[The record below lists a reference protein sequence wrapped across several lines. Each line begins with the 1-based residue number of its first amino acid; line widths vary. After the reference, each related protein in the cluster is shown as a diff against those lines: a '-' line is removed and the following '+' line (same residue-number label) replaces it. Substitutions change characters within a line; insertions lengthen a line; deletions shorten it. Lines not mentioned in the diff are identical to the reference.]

1 MSQTRQLAAIM
12 FTDIVG
18 YTTLMGKDEAK
29 AFAILDKNRAIQKLI
44 IEQYKGRWIK
54 ELGDGVMASFNSVS
68 DAVNAAIKIQ
78 QACNAAKEIQLRVGI
93 HQGEVVFENDD
104 VFGDGVNIAARIQAL
119 ATPGG
124 IWVSE
129 AVNHNLSNKIDIET
143 EFIRTEQLKN
153 VKEPVRIYQ
162 VKNEGLETTTPE
174 KLVEL
179 VAEKSIAVLPFVNM
193 SQDVEQEFFSDG
205 ISEEIINVLAQV
217 HELKVIGRT
226 SSFAFKGKNLDLK
239 LIGEQ
244 LKVNYLLEGS
254 VRKAGNKIRVT
265 AQLIKVS
272 DGFHLYSEKF
282 DCELEDIFAIQDEIS
297 LAILS
302 AIKIKL
308 LGEEK
313 EAILRK
319 DTDNLEAY
327 QLYLKGLFYFNRAS
341 PESWGKAI
349 EYFKDAIKADP
360 GYAVAYAGLANCYY
374 DSYFFNWLPREQ
386 SLPQAITAARKALE
400 LDDKLAESH
409 IAVGRIKLWHD
420 WDFAGAAIELDKGIR
435 LNPNSVEGLRQLGIL
450 NILMGNH
457 QQTHTYLK
465 KADILDP
472 FSLLNLFYIASY
484 YVIEKDT
491 DKTVEYARRQIELVP
506 DFFGGHLMVLSVYI
520 KENRYEE
527 WVATLELTNKLSGY
541 GDLLS
546 LSLLGGAYA
555 FTGKKMK
562 ALEVLEIMKKIRGTQ
577 NMGNIQFGLLHA
589 AMGEFAQAFDYF
601 DKAIELHEGFTF
613 YLKTFCQDYAPEI
626 MKDPRFRKL
635 IERIGIPIDQE

>member
-18 YTTLMGKDEAK
+18 YTVLMGKDEAK
-29 AFAILDKNRAIQKLI
+29 AFAMLDKNRGIQRLI
-44 IEQYKGRWIK
+44 IEQYNGRWIK
-54 ELGDGVMASFNSVS
+54 ELGDGVMSSFNSVS

-78 QACNAAKEIQLRVGI
+78 QTCNRAKEFQLRVGI

-104 VFGDGVNIAARIQAL
+104 VFGDGVNIAARIQAI

-143 EFIRTEQLKN
+143 EFVKTEQLKN

-162 VKNEGLETTTPE
+162 VKNEGVITSTPE
-174 KLVEL
+174 KPVEL

-193 SQDVEQEFFSDG
+193 SQDAEQEFFSDG

-226 SSFAFKGKNLDLK
+226 SAFAFKGKNLDLK

-254 VRKAGNKIRVT
+254 VRRSGNKLRIT

-282 DCELEDIFAIQDEIS
+282 DRELEDIFAIQDEIS

-313 EAILRK
+313 EAILSK
-319 DTDNLEAY
+319 DTENLEAY
-327 QLYLKGLFYFNRAS
+327 QLYLKGLFHFNRVS

-349 EYFKDAIKADP
+349 EYFKEAIKCDP
-360 GYAVAYAGLANCYY
+360 GYALAYTGLANCYY

-386 SLPQAITAARKALE
+386 SLPQAIEAARTALQ
-400 LDDKLAESH
+400 LDDKLAESY
-409 IAVGRIKLWHD
+409 ITLARITLWHD
-420 WDFAGAAIELDKGIR
+420 WDFKGAAIELDKGIR
-435 LNPNSVEGLRQLGIL
+435 LNPNSIEGLRQLGVL
-450 NILMGNH
+450 NILMGKN
-457 QQTHTYLK
+457 QQAHAYLK
-465 KADILDP
+465 KAAILDP

-484 YVIEKDT
+484 YYLGGDV
-491 DKTVEYARRQIELVP
+491 DKTIEFGRRQIDLEP
-506 DFFGGHLMVLSVYI
+506 NFHGGHSMILALYSRA
-520 KENRYEE
+520 NRYEE
-527 WVATLELTNKLSGY
+527 WVATIELTNKLSGY
-541 GDLLS
+541 QDLLM
-546 LSLLGGAYA
+546 LSLLGAAYA
-555 FTGKKMK
+555 FTGEKMK
-562 ALEVLEIMKKIRGTQ
+562 AVEVLEIMKKIRGTQ
-577 NMGNIQFGLLHA
+577 NMGNLQFGLLHA
-589 AMGEFAQAFDYF
+589 AMGEFEQAFDYF
-601 DKAIELHEGFTF
+601 DTAVELHEGLAFF
-613 YLKTFCQDYAPEI
+613 LKPFCQDYAPEV

-635 IERIGIPIDQE
+635 IERIGIPKDQE